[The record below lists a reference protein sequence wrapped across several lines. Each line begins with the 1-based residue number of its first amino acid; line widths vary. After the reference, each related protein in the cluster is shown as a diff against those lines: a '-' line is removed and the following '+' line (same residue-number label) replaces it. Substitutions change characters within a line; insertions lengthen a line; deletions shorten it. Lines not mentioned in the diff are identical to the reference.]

1 MSVRSEKIAEAIY
14 MFSRIREA
22 VRIITHREPENGAD
36 AVIVEQEN
44 TASSRAGTF
53 IAHFLEFFIL
63 AYLFG
68 FFAGRIGPIIYKF
81 VPHPHIASVSTII
94 GAIGFL
100 LAVWLHSIRN
110 DIEKHLRAQ
119 LDLAKVLAPYFGHRL
134 TNAIRTMK
142 GSVRVA

>member
-1 MSVRSEKIAEAIY
+1 

-22 VRIITHREPENGAD
+22 FRIITHRESECGVD
-36 AVIVEQEN
+36 AVIVEREN
-44 TASSRAGTF
+44 TAPSRAGVY
-53 IAHFLEFFIL
+53 IAHVLEFIFL

-68 FFAGRIGPIIYKF
+68 FFAGRIGALIYKF
-81 VPHPHIASVSTII
+81 VPHPRIASLSTVI

-100 LAVWLHSIRN
+100 LAIWIDSIRN
-110 DIEKHLRAQ
+110 DIEKHLRAR
-119 LDLAKVLAPYFGHRL
+119 LHLGTILAPYFGHRL